1 MMSWRVRLTVLASQI
16 LSVGLVLWWWQSA
29 SDSTAQTF
37 SRPSLIWNALKAW
50 LSDSTQRGD
59 IGTTLREAAV
69 GLAGAL
75 VIAGIFGVLLGSSE
89 LASRVFSPI
98 VSVLNAA
105 PKIALAPLFLLVF
118 GIGFSA
124 KVYFVTAAVV
134 FIPFYALFTAIRDTD
149 DELLRSTRMLGARR
163 RWQVRDVY
171 LPSIV
176 AAVLGSLRLSVA
188 FAILSAIIAE
198 MISAQAGIGFV
209 IVTAQ
214 SNERIDMVLAGVVL
228 VALIAFIIDR
238 LLVVTESR
246 FTRWQRAT
254 R

>member
-1 MMSWRVRLTVLASQI
+1 MMSWRVRLAVLASQS
-16 LSVGLVLWWWQSA
+16 LSVGLLVWVWQSS
-29 SDSTAQTF
+29 SDSAAETF
-37 SRPSLIWNALKAW
+37 SRPSSVWNALKDW
-50 LSDSTQRGD
+50 LSDSTLRGD
-59 IGTTLREAAV
+59 IRTTLEEAAV
-69 GLAGAL
+69 GFGAAL
-75 VIAGIFGVLLGSSE
+75 VVAVILGVLLGSSE

-118 GIGFSA
+118 GIGFEA
-124 KVYFVTAAVV
+124 KVYFVAAAVV

-149 DELLRSTRMLGARR
+149 VELLRSTRMLGARS

-171 LPSIV
+171 LPSTV
-176 AAVLGSLRLSVA
+176 VAVLGSLRLAVS
-188 FAILSAIIAE
+188 FAILSAVVAE

-214 SNERIDMVLAGVVL
+214 SNQRIDMVLAGVAL
-228 VALIAFIIDR
+228 VALIAFILDR
-238 LLVVTESR
+238 ILVVLERR